1 MNASFLLLSVLNV
14 VGASSQGLGPP
25 RARSNNPSSFG
36 LLSSPDARLWC
47 VRVPW
52 ETPSLIQGLRGK
64 CHKSMNS
71 SSFVWSL
78 EKIQFG
84 LRPSTKTPPEIR
96 NQGCGKPGLKIHNVT
111 HLFRTPLGCS
121 DKRTVASAPNRRSSS
136 NPQGSSLGFPSF
148 RFFWYRFSSVLRTSE
163 RLGDEFWGQPI
174 IIPPCW
180 AEVKRE
186 DTQVHQCSII

>member
-1 MNASFLLLSVLNV
+1 MWWEHHLRALAPPGPGPTIPAASVCCQVLM
-14 VGASSQGLGPP
+14 QGCGV
-25 RARSNNPSSFG
+25 FG
-36 LLSSPDARLWC
+36 CRGKLQDSD
-47 VRVPW
+47 
-52 ETPSLIQGLRGK
+52 LIQGLRGK